1 MQIIRTLI
9 IIAIIFYVIPWVFRK
24 VGPILVKR
32 FVSKRMGD
40 FQQSFQN
47 QQQAQADA
55 KRKEGEVN
63 IQRGKANQ
71 EHFNNSSD
79 IQDVDFEE
87 IK

>member
-1 MQIIRTLI
+1 MQIARTLI
-9 IIAIIFYVIPWVFRK
+9 IIAIIFYVIPWILKK

-47 QQQAQADA
+47 QQQAQAEA
-55 KRKEGEVN
+55 KRKEGEVH
-63 IQRGKANQ
+63 IQKGKSKQ

>member
-1 MQIIRTLI
+1 MQIVRTLI